1 MGLDMFAYT
10 VNAAPADP
18 VDFPEPDDKPAEL
31 FYWRKHPDLHGWM
44 QRLYRDKGGTDPLFN
59 LSPLVLTADDLRQL
73 EQDVVAGHLPKTT
86 GFSFGKS
93 SSADKL
99 DDIEFIAKARAAIAA
114 GKTVFYT
121 AWF

>member
-10 VNAAPADP
+10 MDAAPPEP
-18 VDFPEPDDKPAEL
+18 VDFPEPDEKPTEL

-59 LSPLVLTADDLRQL
+59 TAPLVLSATDIDQL
-73 EQDVVAGHLPKTT
+73 ERDVIAGHLPRTT
-86 GFSFGKS
+86 GIFFGKS
-93 SSADKL
+93 SATDKL
-99 DDIEFIAKARAAIAA
+99 DDIEFIAKARAAITA
-114 GKTVFYT
+114 GKTVFYA